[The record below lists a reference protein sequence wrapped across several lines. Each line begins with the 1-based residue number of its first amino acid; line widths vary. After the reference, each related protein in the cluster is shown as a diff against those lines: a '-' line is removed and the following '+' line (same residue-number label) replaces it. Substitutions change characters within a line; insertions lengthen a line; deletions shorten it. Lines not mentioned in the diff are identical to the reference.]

1 MPHDTQNA
9 AAAPTRANEVPA
21 CTVVMAA
28 YNAATT
34 IDHAIASALA
44 QSRRDFELIVID
56 DGSTDETATRVSTY
70 AAADRRVRL
79 HRQQNA
85 GPAAARNVGFEL
97 ARGRYVSIL
106 DSDDLWLPDYLEL
119 MVGALETAPDAA
131 FAYTRA
137 WVMEVATNKIRRET
151 WPVSLPTIPP
161 GAAALL
167 HALILE
173 NFVYSSTTIRRDV
186 LSRVGGYD
194 PWVGVAEDYELWLRI
209 AAAGG
214 GAIQVGRPLV
224 VRCDRPD
231 SLTKDDLAMCAGKT
245 RAFERLLARG
255 SLPPE
260 TRALAQRGLAD
271 TERARKL
278 LAGER
283 RPTPKET
290 LRRAAGLATRPVR
303 HRLKRRTAPP
313 PDVASAFPGL
323 GTGSRAGVD
332 WLPTSGVHGAAARA

>member
-1 MPHDTQNA
+1 MAAFNA
-9 AAAPTRANEVPA
+9 AA
-21 CTVVMAA
+21 
-28 YNAATT
+28 T
-34 IDHAIASALA
+34 IDHAIASVLA

-56 DGSTDETATRVSTY
+56 DGSTDETATLVSAY
-70 AAADRRVRL
+70 ASADRRVRL
-79 HRQQNA
+79 HRQENA
-85 GPAAARNVGFEL
+85 GPANARNVGIEL

-119 MVGALETAPDAA
+119 MVGALEGDAEAA

-137 WVMEVATNKIRRET
+137 WVMDVVPNKIRRET
-151 WPVSLPTIPP
+151 WPVRLPSMPP
-161 GAAALL
+161 GADALL

-214 GAIQVGRPLV
+214 GAVAVRQPLV

-231 SLTKDDLAMCAGKT
+231 SLTKDDLAMCAGKR
-245 RAFERLLARG
+245 RAFERLLARRTL
-255 SLPPE
+255 SVE
-260 TRALAQRGLAD
+260 ARALAEQGLTE
-271 TERARKL
+271 TERARKR

-283 RPTPKET
+283 RPTRKEN
-290 LRRAAGLATRPVR
+290 LRRAAGLATRPLR
-303 HRLKRRTAPP
+303 QRLNRRLTPP
-313 PDVASAFPGL
+313 ADVASAFPGL
-323 GTGSRAGVD
+323 GTGGRAGLERVTID
-332 WLPTSGVHGAAARA
+332 GPHRAAARA